1 MILKPYGLS
10 VLDLD
15 LTKFRDAPISHN
27 LHQIPSL
34 QEWYLVQIMRNW
46 CISEFRLY
54 IILSNYVFA
63 LWARFFDCFNSYVGV
78 KQGELCHHCFSFY
91 FLMM

>member
-27 LHQIPSL
+27 LYQIPSL

-63 LWARFFDCFNSYVGV
+63 LWARFLTVSTVMLESSRVSCVTIAFHFIS
-78 KQGELCHHCFSFY
+78 
-91 FLMM
+91 